1 MEKITTNEAAE
12 MLERLTGKKYVI
24 GGASAKKEPM
34 RVEYP
39 ARYMRKAELLRMENP
54 LIGREVLN
62 RAIMYAPEGVARKVD
77 PRKKN
82 SPVIF
87 DTEKFEE
94 WRQKH

>member
-1 MEKITTNEAAE
+1 MEKITTDEAAK
-12 MLERLTGKKYVI
+12 MLENLTGKRYVI
-24 GGASAKKEPM
+24 SASKKEPM

-39 ARYMRKAELLRMENP
+39 ARYMRKSEILKMQNP

-62 RAIMYAPEGVARKVD
+62 RAIMYAPDGVARKVD

-94 WRQKH
+94 WRQRH

>member
-1 MEKITTNEAAE
+1 MEKITTDEAAK
-12 MLERLTGKKYVI
+12 MLEHLTGKRYVI
-24 GGASAKKEPM
+24 SASKKKEPM

-54 LIGREVLN
+54 LIGRDVLN

-94 WRQKH
+94 WRQRH